1 MDMPLT
7 PVSAAVRKSVASL
20 SRAKSRR
27 ESGLFVAE
35 GTKCVLDTSAGFEC
49 VRILAT
55 PTWYENHHTEAAAIA
70 AEKFIAT
77 KADLERMSALTTAAD
92 VMAVFRMPR
101 YQPDFEIMRNKL
113 VVALDH
119 VQDPGNLGTIV
130 RVCDWMGV
138 TDILASEQTVDVFNP
153 KVVQATMG
161 SIARVRVHYVNLP
174 AVLGDFVVRGVAV
187 YGTFLDGKNIYDTEL
202 GQTGVI
208 VMGNEGNGITAE
220 VASKVT
226 HRLFLPSFPPESP
239 TAESLNVAIATSL
252 TLAEFRRRQFC

>member
-7 PVSAAVRKSVASL
+7 PVSAALRKSVASL

-35 GTKCVLDTSAGFEC
+35 GTKCVLDTCAGFEC

-55 PTWYENHHTEAAAIA
+55 STWYENHHTEAAAIA

-138 TDILASEQTVDVFNP
+138 TDILASE
-153 KVVQATMG
+153 
-161 SIARVRVHYVNLP
+161 
-174 AVLGDFVVRGVAV
+174 
-187 YGTFLDGKNIYDTEL
+187 
-202 GQTGVI
+202 
-208 VMGNEGNGITAE
+208 
-220 VASKVT
+220 
-226 HRLFLPSFPPESP
+226 
-239 TAESLNVAIATSL
+239 
-252 TLAEFRRRQFC
+252 

>member
-7 PVSAAVRKSVASL
+7 PVSAALRKSVASL

-35 GTKCVLDTSAGFEC
+35 GTKCVLDTCAGFEC

-92 VMAVFRMPR
+92 VMAVFRMPC

-161 SIARVRVHYVNLP
+161 SLARVRVHYVDLP
-174 AVLGDFVVRGVAV
+174 AVLGNFVEHGVPV

-202 GQTGVI
+202 GHTGVI
-208 VMGNEGNGITAE
+208 VMGNEGNGITDE
-220 VASKVT
+220 VAARVT